1 MEHSIVQIDNVRLC
15 EVLRPPKDE
24 DDEQQKGQNRGFVDC
39 SSLYSGMYK
48 NHSTSKRNKL
58 DDQYPFLP
66 TCKMIRNSENFVY
79 IENQYFMG
87 SAYTWHFDNETNCHH
102 TIPAELVQKIVSK
115 IASNQR
121 FTAYV
126 VIPMFP
132 EGDPAHQAM
141 QEILYW
147 QTRTIEMMYGKIG
160 EALRRSPTL
169 SSSHPTDW
177 LLFMCP
183 GKRELPGPH
192 LDKLETPSDP
202 LAQVK
207 SVKSRIN
214 SVISFRFRSACFHLS
229 LRRPS
234 ERLFDFPSTSTPR

>member
-1 MEHSIVQIDNVRLC
+1 
-15 EVLRPPKDE
+15 
-24 DDEQQKGQNRGFVDC
+24 
-39 SSLYSGMYK
+39 
-48 NHSTSKRNKL
+48 
-58 DDQYPFLP
+58 
-66 TCKMIRNSENFVY
+66 MIRNSENFVY

-132 EGDPAHQAM
+132 EGDPGHQAM

-160 EALRRSPTL
+160 EALRRSPGL

-183 GKRELPGPH
+183 GKRELQGPY
-192 LDKLETPSDP
+192 LDQLEMPSDP
-202 LAQVK
+202 LAQVRIVRSTTT
-207 SVKSRIN
+207 SVHSYRMSN
-214 SVISFRFRSACFHLS
+214 YQHLLLL

-234 ERLFDFPSTSTPR
+234 ARLFAFPYTSTPRYVNNTPYTTDRL

>member
-1 MEHSIVQIDNVRLC
+1 M
-15 EVLRPPKDE
+15 
-24 DDEQQKGQNRGFVDC
+24 
-39 SSLYSGMYK
+39 
-48 NHSTSKRNKL
+48 
-58 DDQYPFLP
+58 
-66 TCKMIRNSENFVY
+66 Y

-147 QTRTIEMMYGKIG
+147 QTRTIEMMYGRIG
-160 EALRRSPTL
+160 EALRQSPSL
-169 SSSHPTDW
+169 GSSHPTDW

-192 LDKLETPSDP
+192 LDQLEMPSDP

-207 SVKSRIN
+207 FDIHHQFNYIFN
-214 SVISFRFRSACFHLS
+214 SGIAALARFHFSADRPRDSSISHLRPFQGMYSNSMHYVISLPCHNTTIS
-229 LRRPS
+229 LHRNV
-234 ERLFDFPSTSTPR
+234 L

>member
-1 MEHSIVQIDNVRLC
+1 
-15 EVLRPPKDE
+15 
-24 DDEQQKGQNRGFVDC
+24 
-39 SSLYSGMYK
+39 
-48 NHSTSKRNKL
+48 
-58 DDQYPFLP
+58 
-66 TCKMIRNSENFVY
+66 MIRNSENFVY

-87 SAYTWHFDNETNCHH
+87 SAYTWQFDNETNCHH
-102 TIPAELVQKIVSK
+102 TIPAEIVQKIVSK

-132 EGDPAHQAM
+132 EGDPGHPAM

-160 EALRRSPTL
+160 EALRQSQNMA
-169 SSSHPTDW
+169 SSHPTDW

-192 LDKLETPSDP
+192 LDQLEAPSDP
-202 LAQVK
+202 LAQV
-207 SVKSRIN
+207 SSPYESNMMVGIFTG
-214 SVISFRFRSACFHLS
+214 IG
-229 LRRPS
+229 
-234 ERLFDFPSTSTPR
+234 

>member
-1 MEHSIVQIDNVRLC
+1 
-15 EVLRPPKDE
+15 
-24 DDEQQKGQNRGFVDC
+24 
-39 SSLYSGMYK
+39 
-48 NHSTSKRNKL
+48 
-58 DDQYPFLP
+58 
-66 TCKMIRNSENFVY
+66 MIRNSENFVY

-160 EALRRSPTL
+160 EALRQSPSL
-169 SSSHPTDW
+169 GSSHPTDW

-192 LDKLETPSDP
+192 LDQLEMPSDP

-207 SVKSRIN
+207 CEIPHQFNYVFN
-214 SVISFRFRSACFHLS
+214 SDIAALAFTSPQTVRETLRFPIYVHSKVCMYVISLPCHNTAVSLHRNVEPLSKARVHLS
-229 LRRPS
+229 NILHSSNSNRYVSVSDGRNVS
-234 ERLFDFPSTSTPR
+234 SSS

>member
-1 MEHSIVQIDNVRLC
+1 M
-15 EVLRPPKDE
+15 
-24 DDEQQKGQNRGFVDC
+24 
-39 SSLYSGMYK
+39 
-48 NHSTSKRNKL
+48 
-58 DDQYPFLP
+58 
-66 TCKMIRNSENFVY
+66 Y

-87 SAYTWHFDNETNCHH
+87 SAYTWQFDNETNCHH
-102 TIPAELVQKIVSK
+102 TIPAEIVQKIVSK

-132 EGDPAHQAM
+132 EGDPGHPAM

-160 EALRRSPTL
+160 EALRQSQNMA
-169 SSSHPTDW
+169 SSHPTDW

-192 LDKLETPSDP
+192 LDQLEAPSDP
-202 LAQVK
+202 LAQV
-207 SVKSRIN
+207 SSPYESNIMVGIFTG
-214 SVISFRFRSACFHLS
+214 IG
-229 LRRPS
+229 
-234 ERLFDFPSTSTPR
+234 

>member
-1 MEHSIVQIDNVRLC
+1 
-15 EVLRPPKDE
+15 
-24 DDEQQKGQNRGFVDC
+24 
-39 SSLYSGMYK
+39 
-48 NHSTSKRNKL
+48 
-58 DDQYPFLP
+58 
-66 TCKMIRNSENFVY
+66 MIRNSENFVY

-87 SAYTWHFDNETNCHH
+87 SAYTWHLHNETNCHH

-160 EALRRSPTL
+160 EALRQSPNL
-169 SSSHPTDW
+169 GSSHPTDW

-192 LDKLETPSDP
+192 LDQLEMPTDP
-202 LAQVK
+202 LAQVNEIHHQ
-207 SVKSRIN
+207 IN
-214 SVISFRFRSACFHLS
+214 DSIPIQQRFHFSADRPRNSPISHLCPFEDDDCRRLLLHHW
-229 LRRPS
+229 LRKH
-234 ERLFDFPSTSTPR
+234 